1 MRKILVFAVIIL
13 SLGEVFSQNLSQR
26 AISARMKTFARPE
39 YMVKDIKYYTDTM
52 TVISLSEYVIY
63 PLGKHS
69 KIESYVHRSGID
81 WYRESGYQNFFDTLH
96 VSVNTLSRLDGS
108 HVDAFIAINTNKME
122 MVDGYITDTN
132 IVLQNGIKVGMS
144 KEEVFS
150 KFFSTYPRAY
160 LANINVLR
168 VSSGANEIS
177 EIYTFRGKKLK
188 SIGFV
193 TRYKY
198 Y

>member
-1 MRKILVFAVIIL
+1 MKKYLLLATLIVLFSEA
-13 SLGEVFSQNLSQR
+13 FSQNLSQR
-26 AISARMKTFARPE
+26 AVAARMKTFARPE
-39 YMVKDIKYYTDTM
+39 YSVKEIKYYTDTM
-52 TVISLSEYVIY
+52 TVVSLSEYVIY

-69 KIESYVHRSGID
+69 KIESYVYRSGIE
-81 WYRESGYQNFFDTLH
+81 WYRESGYQDFFDTMH

-108 HVDAFIAINTNKME
+108 HVDAFIAINTDKME
-122 MVDGYITDTN
+122 IVDGYITDTN

-150 KFFSTYPRAY
+150 VFFDTYPRAY

-168 VSSGANEIS
+168 ISSGASEIS
-177 EIYTFRGKKLK
+177 EVYTFKGRKLK
-188 SIGFV
+188 SIGFR

>member
-1 MRKILVFAVIIL
+1 MKKFLLIAALIIMF
-13 SLGEVFSQNLSQR
+13 GEVFSQNLSQR

-63 PLGKHS
+63 PLGKHNR
-69 KIESYVHRSGID
+69 IESYVHRSGID
-81 WYRESGYQNFFDTLH
+81 WYRESGYQDFFDTMH

-108 HVDAFIAINTNKME
+108 HIDAFMAINTGKME
-122 MVDGYITDTN
+122 MVDAYITDTN
-132 IVLQNGIKVGMS
+132 IVLQNGIKVGMT

-150 KFFSTYPRAY
+150 KFFDTYPRAY

-177 EIYTFRGKKLK
+177 EVYTFRGKKLK

>member
-1 MRKILVFAVIIL
+1 MKKFLLLAASIVLFGTA
-13 SLGEVFSQNLSQR
+13 FSQNLSQR

-52 TVISLSEYVIY
+52 TVVALSEYVIY
-63 PLGKHS
+63 PLGKYS
-69 KIESYVHRSGID
+69 KIENYVHRSRID
-81 WYRESGYQNFFDTLH
+81 WYRESGYRDFFDTMH

-122 MVDGYITDTN
+122 IVDGFITDTN
-132 IVLQNGIKVGMS
+132 IVLQNGIKVGMT

-150 KFFSTYPRAY
+150 VFFETYPRAY

-168 VSSGANEIS
+168 VSSGASEIS

>member
-39 YMVKDIKYYTDTM
+39 YLVKDIKYYTDTM

-81 WYRESGYQNFFDTLH
+81 WYRESGYQNFFDTTWTPLLP
-96 VSVNTLSRLDGS
+96 STPTRWRWWT
-108 HVDAFIAINTNKME
+108 AISPTP
-122 MVDGYITDTN
+122 T
-132 IVLQNGIKVGMS
+132 
-144 KEEVFS
+144 
-150 KFFSTYPRAY
+150 
-160 LANINVLR
+160 
-168 VSSGANEIS
+168 
-177 EIYTFRGKKLK
+177 
-188 SIGFV
+188 
-193 TRYKY
+193 
-198 Y
+198 

>member
-1 MRKILVFAVIIL
+1 M
-13 SLGEVFSQNLSQR
+13 
-26 AISARMKTFARPE
+26 
-39 YMVKDIKYYTDTM
+39 
-52 TVISLSEYVIY
+52 
-63 PLGKHS
+63 
-69 KIESYVHRSGID
+69 
-81 WYRESGYQNFFDTLH
+81 
-96 VSVNTLSRLDGS
+96 
-108 HVDAFIAINTNKME
+108 
-122 MVDGYITDTN
+122 DGYITDTN

-150 KFFSTYPRAY
+150 KFFNTYPRAY